1 MRGDCLPV
9 ASELGCAVASRY
21 GVRFATLDEAA
32 PATLIAG
39 GPAALH
45 VIPAEG
51 A

>member
-1 MRGDCLPV
+1 MGGDCLPV
-9 ASELGCAVASRY
+9 TSELGVASRH
-21 GVRFATLDEAA
+21 GVRFATLDEAV